1 MSFSEIIG
9 HEMPL
14 TVIKRALARNAL
26 AHAYLFS
33 GDEGIGKRTTAL
45 ALAAAVNCR
54 KPGPE
59 GGCGECSACRKA
71 AAHTHPDI
79 HFLQADGAEI
89 KIDQVRQAQADLALK
104 PFEGLKK
111 VLIVDGADALN
122 QAAANAFLKTL
133 EEPPG
138 EALIILVTSRPASL
152 LPTIRSRCQEVT
164 FRPFSRRMLAGVL
177 EQQRGLALDDALLAA
192 SLAGGSLG
200 RGLSMDVDAE
210 RKVRDESIRFW
221 WSLEAMSSTE
231 VLAAAEK
238 LGKDRERF
246 ESLLQVGEEWLR
258 DALVYQATADDRLL
272 VSMEHRDM
280 LTKWCERFSLPR
292 MLEDM
297 RRITASRAMLDRRAN
312 VQLVAEDLFFSMA
325 AAA

>member
-1 MSFSEIIG
+1 
-9 HEMPL
+9 
-14 TVIKRALARNAL
+14 
-26 AHAYLFS
+26 
-33 GDEGIGKRTTAL
+33 
-45 ALAAAVNCR
+45 
-54 KPGPE
+54 
-59 GGCGECSACRKA
+59 
-71 AAHTHPDI
+71 
-79 HFLQADGAEI
+79 
-89 KIDQVRQAQADLALK
+89 
-104 PFEGLKK
+104 
-111 VLIVDGADALN
+111 
-122 QAAANAFLKTL
+122 
-133 EEPPG
+133 
-138 EALIILVTSRPASL
+138 
-152 LPTIRSRCQEVT
+152 
-164 FRPFSRRMLAGVL
+164 
-177 EQQRGLALDDALLAA
+177 
-192 SLAGGSLG
+192 
-200 RGLSMDVDAE
+200 
-210 RKVRDESIRFW
+210 
-221 WSLEAMSSTE
+221 MSSTE

>member
-1 MSFSEIIG
+1 
-9 HEMPL
+9 
-14 TVIKRALARNAL
+14 
-26 AHAYLFS
+26 
-33 GDEGIGKRTTAL
+33 
-45 ALAAAVNCR
+45 
-54 KPGPE
+54 
-59 GGCGECSACRKA
+59 
-71 AAHTHPDI
+71 
-79 HFLQADGAEI
+79 
-89 KIDQVRQAQADLALK
+89 
-104 PFEGLKK
+104 
-111 VLIVDGADALN
+111 
-122 QAAANAFLKTL
+122 
-133 EEPPG
+133 
-138 EALIILVTSRPASL
+138 
-152 LPTIRSRCQEVT
+152 
-164 FRPFSRRMLAGVL
+164 
-177 EQQRGLALDDALLAA
+177 
-192 SLAGGSLG
+192 
-200 RGLSMDVDAE
+200 MDVDAE